1 MAIDESVD
9 WDADPEDLIIR
20 MVPKDDPEY
29 GGSIQL
35 RLNNARKI
43 YANTRNHDVFYQM
56 RDADIVRK
64 LKEADHDR
72 FCPISNLAIMI
83 YANNLDRD

>member
-20 MVPKDDPEY
+20 MVSKDDPEY

-43 YANTRNHDVFYQM
+43 
-56 RDADIVRK
+56 
-64 LKEADHDR
+64 
-72 FCPISNLAIMI
+72 
-83 YANNLDRD
+83 